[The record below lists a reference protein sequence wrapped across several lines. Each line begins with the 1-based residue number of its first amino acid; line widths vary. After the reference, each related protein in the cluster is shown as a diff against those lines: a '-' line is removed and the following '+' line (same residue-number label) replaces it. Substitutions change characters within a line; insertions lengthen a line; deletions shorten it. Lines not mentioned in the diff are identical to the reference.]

1 MNFIEVKQL
10 IKQDKRR
17 NKDLNNGLFIFL
29 FRYSSFFY
37 EKRLGGSTLAILPE
51 YLFRFFL
58 RALINKVNHYPV
70 EAQIGGGLR
79 IPHNIG
85 IVISGKAVIG
95 QNCEILHGVTIG
107 TSSKNKAPHIG
118 DNVFIGA
125 GAKVI
130 GNITIGDNVKIGAN
144 AVVTKDVRSN
154 CTIVG
159 INKII
164 NDK

>member
-1 MNFIEVKQL
+1 MRV
-10 IKQDKRR
+10 
-17 NKDLNNGLFIFL
+17 
-29 FRYSSFFY
+29 
-37 EKRLGGSTLAILPE
+37 
-51 YLFRFFL
+51 
-58 RALINKVNHYPV
+58 LINKVNHYPV

-95 QNCEILHGVTIG
+95 RNCEILHRVTIG

-164 NDK
+164 NYK